1 MQAEKNHVPPNFALK
16 TVLAESCISLVCM
29 WSVEEEVEEEVWGV
43 SCLQLWTLLETNDV
57 TRPEAER
64 ERES

>member
-1 MQAEKNHVPPNFALK
+1 MITSLDWK
-16 TVLAESCISLVCM
+16 TVLAESCINLVCM

>member
-1 MQAEKNHVPPNFALK
+1 M
-16 TVLAESCISLVCM
+16 
-29 WSVEEEVEEEVWGV
+29 EEEVEVWGV

-64 ERES
+64 ERESELNNSRDNRSEGSRDVTSEEGRVGRSEERSV

>member
-1 MQAEKNHVPPNFALK
+1 MITSLDLK